1 MTPKFKKIYSIASSI
16 ANLVRT
22 EYGDSF
28 MSITKIKKVISNDHF
43 AELLL
48 SKTNGTPEKIKVLI
62 ATYFV
67 LNRQSQLAALEG
79 ILSNLYIATIDL
91 YEDTQYITHE
101 CDYCDGS
108 GDEEC
113 SRCEGTS
120 REDCDTCD
128 SDGTIDCDTCDGEG
142 TEECRYCDGSGTET
156 DTEEDDEGEEIEVEV
171 PCTSCDGEGTDRCR
185 DCGGGGNFECPT
197 CDGSGYHTCGDCDG
211 HGYHGCSEC
220 GGSGD
225 IESSDLKYN
234 IRRSYVAML
243 GDYFK
248 QYDGKYIT
256 VEKFNE
262 IEYDENLV
270 PFNFELFAKYYEDED
285 IEVEDRREPVG
296 GMDDDFVEIVD
307 FVKIDTFNTNIGF

>member
-1 MTPKFKKIYSIASSI
+1 MSPEFKKIYSIASSI

-67 LNRQSQLAALEG
+67 LNRQSQLSALEG
-79 ILSNLYIATIDL
+79 ILSNLYVATIDL

-113 SRCEGTS
+113 SRCEGTG

-156 DTEEDDEGEEIEVEV
+156 DTEEDDEGNEVDIEV

-211 HGYHGCSEC
+211 YGSHSCSEC

-234 IRRSYVAML
+234 IRRSQTVML
-243 GDYFK
+243 GNYFEK
-248 QYDGKYIT
+248 YDGQYMT
-256 VEKFNE
+256 VEVFNE
-262 IEYDENLV
+262 IEQNDELI
-270 PFNFELFAKYYEDED
+270 PLNFELQVKYYEDENVE
-285 IEVEDRREPVG
+285 IEDRRETAQ
-296 GMDDDFVEIVD
+296 MEDDFVEVVD
-307 FVKIDTFNTNIGF
+307 FVKLENFRGNVGF